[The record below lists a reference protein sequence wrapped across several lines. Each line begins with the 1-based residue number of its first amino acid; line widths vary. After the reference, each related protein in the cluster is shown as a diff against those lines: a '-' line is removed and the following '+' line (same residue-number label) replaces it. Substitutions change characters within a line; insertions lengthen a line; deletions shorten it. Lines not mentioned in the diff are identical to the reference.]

1 MTRLEVSLFGKA
13 EITYQHTLL
22 TNIPAKAQELFCFLL
37 INRKRPF
44 TRELLIDL
52 LWSNVSPAKSKKYL
66 RDTLWRLQSEC
77 EGQLN
82 LPLDTI
88 LVMENEWIYVH
99 PQADVWIDVH
109 ILEQAFKVAATV
121 PEFDLNDEQM
131 QELATAIRLYTGD
144 LMEGWY
150 QDWCILEREHL
161 QLIYLSTIDRLMVC
175 FEARHRYEEGI
186 LHGLAALRYD
196 WARERT
202 HRRLMR
208 LYYLSGDRTTALRQ
222 YQQCRSILKEEFNV
236 QPEPKTAVLYDQICK
251 GQPINRTAEQLQSA
265 TVTPNIHTLV
275 PNLLEALH
283 SLKNVLA
290 VTNSQSELGD

>member
-1 MTRLEVSLFGKA
+1 
-13 EITYQHTLL
+13 
-22 TNIPAKAQELFCFLL
+22 L

-44 TRELLIDL
+44 TREFLIDL
-52 LWSNVSPAKSKKYL
+52 LWGNVSPAKGKKYL

-77 EGQLN
+77 DSQLN

-99 PQADVWIDVH
+99 LQADVWIDVY
-109 ILEQAFKVAATV
+109 ILEQAFKVATTI
-121 PEFDLNDEQM
+121 PEFDLKDEHTQD
-131 QELATAIRLYTGD
+131 LATAIMLYTGD

-150 QDWCILEREHL
+150 QDWCILERERL
-161 QLIYLSTIDRLMVC
+161 LLIYLSAIDRLMVC

-186 LHGLAALRYD
+186 LHGLAGLRYD

-208 LYYLSGDRTTALRQ
+208 LYYLSGDRTAALRQ
-222 YQQCRSILKEEFNV
+222 YQQCQSILKSEFNV
-236 QPEPKTAVLYDQICK
+236 HPEPKTAALYDQICK
-251 GQPINRTAEQLQSA
+251 GQPIHRTAEQSRPA
-265 TVTPNIHTLV
+265 TVAPNIHTLL

-283 SLKNVLA
+283 TLKNILA
-290 VTNSQSELGD
+290 VTNPQSDLGHQSTLATELNPKINPEA